1 MFRMLTLIWAMGIV
15 LYAPQAQAVAPMGE
29 YGPSRTAMVS
39 EVQTSKTAPL
49 ANQVKKSAKRTTR
62 ARRKTAQ
69 RHRVAHARK
78 YTRHHAARSTQATS
92 RRASR
97 TRRSKAVYAY
107 RSRRIT
113 EVGSQASVKQQAKRS
128 PRVASSKTRRKH
140 RSVPVGTTMSGLAS
154 YYWQPQRVASGG
166 WFNPKAMTAA
176 HKTLPFG
183 TRVRVTNKRNGR
195 SVEVTI
201 NDRGPY
207 VGGRIIDLSD
217 AAAGAIGMKSA
228 GVVPVNVEV
237 VGR

>member
-1 MFRMLTLIWAMGIV
+1 MYRMLTLIWAMGIV
-15 LYAPQAQAVAPMGE
+15 LIASQAQAVAPMGE
-29 YGPSRTAMVS
+29 YGPTRTTMVS
-39 EVQTSKTAPL
+39 EVQTSKL
-49 ANQVKKSAKRTTR
+49 AHLTVQDRKSVSRTKR
-62 ARRKTAQ
+62 ARRKATH
-69 RHRVAHARK
+69 RHRVTHSRAHARS
-78 YTRHHAARSTQATS
+78 HAARRARTTS

-97 TRRSKAVYAY
+97 ARQGKAVYAY

-113 EVGSQASVKQQAKRS
+113 EDGRQASAKNAKRS
-128 PRVASSKTRRKH
+128 RRVASSKTRRKH
-140 RSVPVGTTMSGLAS
+140 RSVPTGTTLSGLAS

-183 TRVRVTNKRNGR
+183 TRVKVTNKRNGR